1 MKKLMAILLSL
12 TLACAAVL
20 PALAEGKKD
29 ETVYVLANPDGS
41 ARRVIVSDYLSNP
54 DGADTIADVSN
65 LEKIQNVKG
74 DEAFADGVWQAKDNE
89 IYYQGDSSEALPVE
103 LKISATLD
111 GTEIAPADL
120 AGKSGHVTLRF
131 DYAVSASYTKDAETV
146 AVPFA
151 VITGALLDN
160 EVFANVSV
168 KNGQAVND
176 GDRTVAVG
184 LCVPGLTAGLKLESD
199 KVELPEYLEIS
210 ADVKNFSLPVTVTLA
225 TNEAFAALDADKL
238 QDADALK
245 EAADKL
251 TDAMT
256 QLLDGSNQLYN
267 GLNDLKD
274 GTTNLNNG
282 INQLADGTDSLAAG
296 ADTLSTGLT
305 TLTANNETL
314 VGGARQV
321 FETLLAQANAALTQA
336 GVDATLTVEN
346 YADVLGKLVE
356 AVSEEG
362 VTAQARA
369 QVEAA
374 VRAQADA
381 VRSEVTKAVRPQ
393 VEAQVTEAVKENVM
407 AQILATQN
415 LTMETYEAA
424 QKAGLVTDAQRQQ
437 LEGAL
442 NQQMQTAQVQQV
454 IAQQTEAQMT
464 SDTVADLI
472 EQNTE
477 EQIGLLVDQNM
488 QSETVQAQI
497 AAACEQGAPLVTLK
511 AQLDSYN
518 TFYTGLIA
526 YTNGASDAASGAA
539 QLKAGADTLQ
549 SGAAQLKDAMPAL
562 TDGVNKLVDG
572 AKALADGLTTF
583 DADGVS
589 KLTSAINEDLDP
601 LLARAQL
608 LIEAAQSYNN
618 YSGLAEGMDGAVRF
632 IYRTDAIE

>member
-74 DEAFADGVWQAKDNE
+74 DEAFADGVWQAKGNE

-120 AGKSGHVTLRF
+120 AGRSGHVTLRF

-225 TNEAFAALDADKL
+225 TNEAFATLDADKL

-282 INQLADGTDSLAAG
+282 INQLADGTVSLAAG

-321 FETLLAQANAALTQA
+321 FETLLAQANAALIQA

-442 NQQMQTAQVQQV
+442 NQQMQTAQVQQA
-454 IAQQTEAQMT
+454 I
-464 SDTVADLI
+464 VADLI

-572 AKALADGLTTF
+572 AKALADGLITF

>member
-1 MKKLMAILLSL
+1 MKKFIAILLSL

-74 DEAFADGVWQAKDNE
+74 NEAFADGVWQAKGNE

-184 LCVPGLTAGLKLESD
+184 LCVPGLTAGLKLERD

-251 TDAMT
+251 TNAMT

-274 GTTNLNNG
+274 GTANLNDG
-282 INQLADGTDSLAAG
+282 INQLADGTVSLAAG

-415 LTMETYEAA
+415 LTMEKYEAA

-442 NQQMQTAQVQQV
+442 NQQMQTAQVQQA

>member
-74 DEAFADGVWQAKDNE
+74 DEAFADGVWQAKGNE

-120 AGKSGHVTLRF
+120 AGRSGHVTLRF

-160 EVFANVSV
+160 EVFANVSI

-184 LCVPGLTAGLKLESD
+184 LCVPGLTAGLKLEND

-282 INQLADGTDSLAAG
+282 IINWQMVRILWRP
-296 ADTLSTGLT
+296 
-305 TLTANNETL
+305 
-314 VGGARQV
+314 ARIP
-321 FETLLAQANAALTQA
+321 
-336 GVDATLTVEN
+336 
-346 YADVLGKLVE
+346 
-356 AVSEEG
+356 S
-362 VTAQARA
+362 
-369 QVEAA
+369 
-374 VRAQADA
+374 
-381 VRSEVTKAVRPQ
+381 P
-393 VEAQVTEAVKENVM
+393 
-407 AQILATQN
+407 
-415 LTMETYEAA
+415 
-424 QKAGLVTDAQRQQ
+424 
-437 LEGAL
+437 
-442 NQQMQTAQVQQV
+442 
-454 IAQQTEAQMT
+454 
-464 SDTVADLI
+464 
-472 EQNTE
+472 
-477 EQIGLLVDQNM
+477 
-488 QSETVQAQI
+488 
-497 AAACEQGAPLVTLK
+497 
-511 AQLDSYN
+511 
-518 TFYTGLIA
+518 
-526 YTNGASDAASGAA
+526 
-539 QLKAGADTLQ
+539 
-549 SGAAQLKDAMPAL
+549 PA
-562 TDGVNKLVDG
+562 
-572 AKALADGLTTF
+572 
-583 DADGVS
+583 
-589 KLTSAINEDLDP
+589 
-601 LLARAQL
+601 
-608 LIEAAQSYNN
+608 
-618 YSGLAEGMDGAVRF
+618 
-632 IYRTDAIE
+632 

>member
-1 MKKLMAILLSL
+1 MKKFIAILLSL

-74 DEAFADGVWQAKDNE
+74 DETFADGVWQAKGNE

-274 GTTNLNNG
+274 GTTNLNDG
-282 INQLADGTDSLAAG
+282 INQLADGTVSLAAG

-305 TLTANNETL
+305 TLTANNEML

-321 FETLLAQANAALTQA
+321 FETLLAQANAALNQA

-407 AQILATQN
+407 AQILDTQN

-442 NQQMQTAQVQQV
+442 NQQMQTAQVQQA
-454 IAQQTEAQMT
+454 IAQQTEAQMA
-464 SDTVADLI
+464 SDTVAALI

-572 AKALADGLTTF
+572 AKALADGLATF

-618 YSGLAEGMDGAVRF
+618 YSGLADGMDGAVRF

>member
-12 TLACAAVL
+12 TLACAAVP
-20 PALAEGKKD
+20 PALAEKKKD

-74 DEAFADGVWQAKDNE
+74 DEAFADGVWQAKGNE

-120 AGKSGHVTLRF
+120 AGRSGHVTLRF

-146 AVPFA
+146 AMPFA

-184 LCVPGLTAGLKLESD
+184 LCVPGLTAGLKLEND

-321 FETLLAQANAALTQA
+321 FETLLAQANAALIQA
-336 GVDATLTVEN
+336 GVDATLTAEN

-415 LTMETYEAA
+415 LTMEKYEAA

-539 QLKAGADTLQ
+539 QLKTGADTLQ

-589 KLTSAINEDLDP
+589 KLTGAINEDLDP

>member
-20 PALAEGKKD
+20 HALAEGKKD

-74 DEAFADGVWQAKDNE
+74 DEAFADDVWQAKGNE

-120 AGKSGHVTLRF
+120 AGRSGHVTLRF

-146 AVPFA
+146 AMPFA

-184 LCVPGLTAGLKLESD
+184 LCVPGLTTGLKLESD

-321 FETLLAQANAALTQA
+321 FETLLAQANAALIQA

-415 LTMETYEAA
+415 LTMEKYEAA

-572 AKALADGLTTF
+572 AKALADGLITF

>member
-1 MKKLMAILLSL
+1 MAILLSL

-74 DEAFADGVWQAKDNE
+74 DEAFADGVWQANGNE

-120 AGKSGHVTLRF
+120 AGRSGHVTLRF

-160 EVFANVSV
+160 EVFANVSI

-184 LCVPGLTAGLKLESD
+184 LCVPGLTAGLKLEND

-415 LTMETYEAA
+415 LTMEKYEAA

-549 SGAAQLKDAMPAL
+549 AGAAQLKDAMPAL

>member
-74 DEAFADGVWQAKDNE
+74 DEAFADDVWQAKGNE

-120 AGKSGHVTLRF
+120 AGRSGHVTLRF

-146 AVPFA
+146 AMPFA

-184 LCVPGLTAGLKLESD
+184 LCVPGLTTGLKLESD

-321 FETLLAQANAALTQA
+321 FETLLAQANAALIQA

-415 LTMETYEAA
+415 LTMEKYEAA

-497 AAACEQGAPLVTLK
+497 AAVCEQGAPLVTLK

-572 AKALADGLTTF
+572 AKALADGLITF

>member
-74 DEAFADGVWQAKDNE
+74 DEAFADDVWQAKGNE

-120 AGKSGHVTLRF
+120 AGRSGHVTLRF

-146 AVPFA
+146 AMPFA

-184 LCVPGLTAGLKLESD
+184 LCVPGLTTGLKLESD

-321 FETLLAQANAALTQA
+321 FETLLAQANAALIQA

-415 LTMETYEAA
+415 LTMEKYEAA
-424 QKAGLVTDAQRQQ
+424 QKAGLVTDAQRRQ

-497 AAACEQGAPLVTLK
+497 AAVCEQGAPLVTLK

-572 AKALADGLTTF
+572 AKALADGLITF

>member
-74 DEAFADGVWQAKDNE
+74 DEAFADDVWQAKGNE

-120 AGKSGHVTLRF
+120 AGRSGHVTLRF

-146 AVPFA
+146 AMPFA

-184 LCVPGLTAGLKLESD
+184 LCVPGLTTGLKLESD

-225 TNEAFAALDADKL
+225 TNEAFAALDAGKL

-321 FETLLAQANAALTQA
+321 FETLLAQANAALIQA

-415 LTMETYEAA
+415 LTMEKYEAA

-442 NQQMQTAQVQQV
+442 NQQMRTAQVQQV

-497 AAACEQGAPLVTLK
+497 AAVCEQGAPLVTLK

-572 AKALADGLTTF
+572 AKALADGLITF

-618 YSGLAEGMDGAVRF
+618 YSGLAEGMNGAVRF

>member
-74 DEAFADGVWQAKDNE
+74 DEAFADDVWQAKGNE

-120 AGKSGHVTLRF
+120 AGRSGHVTLRF

-146 AVPFA
+146 AMPFA

-184 LCVPGLTAGLKLESD
+184 LCVPGLTTGLKLESD

-225 TNEAFAALDADKL
+225 TNEAFAALDAGKL

-321 FETLLAQANAALTQA
+321 FETLLAQANAALIQA

-369 QVEAA
+369 QVEA
-374 VRAQADA
+374 

-415 LTMETYEAA
+415 LTMEKYEAA

-497 AAACEQGAPLVTLK
+497 AAVCEQGAPLVTLK

-572 AKALADGLTTF
+572 AKALADGLITF

>member
-74 DEAFADGVWQAKDNE
+74 DEAFADDVWQAKGNE

-120 AGKSGHVTLRF
+120 AGRSGHVTLRF

-146 AVPFA
+146 AMPFA

-184 LCVPGLTAGLKLESD
+184 LCVPGLTTGLKLESD

-321 FETLLAQANAALTQA
+321 FETLLAQANAALIQA

-415 LTMETYEAA
+415 LTMEKYEAA

-437 LEGAL
+437 LDGAL

-572 AKALADGLTTF
+572 AKALADGLITF

>member
-1 MKKLMAILLSL
+1 MAILLSL

-74 DEAFADGVWQAKDNE
+74 DEAFADDVWQAKGNE

-120 AGKSGHVTLRF
+120 AGRSGHVTLRF

-146 AVPFA
+146 AMPFA

-184 LCVPGLTAGLKLESD
+184 LCVPGLTTGLKLESD

-225 TNEAFAALDADKL
+225 TNEAFAALDAGKL

-321 FETLLAQANAALTQA
+321 FETLLAQANAALIQA

-415 LTMETYEAA
+415 LTMEKYEAA

-442 NQQMQTAQVQQV
+442 NQQMRTAQVQQV

-572 AKALADGLTTF
+572 AKALADGLITF

>member
-1 MKKLMAILLSL
+1 M
-12 TLACAAVL
+12 
-20 PALAEGKKD
+20 
-29 ETVYVLANPDGS
+29 
-41 ARRVIVSDYLSNP
+41 
-54 DGADTIADVSN
+54 
-65 LEKIQNVKG
+65 
-74 DEAFADGVWQAKDNE
+74 
-89 IYYQGDSSEALPVE
+89 
-103 LKISATLD
+103 
-111 GTEIAPADL
+111 
-120 AGKSGHVTLRF
+120 
-131 DYAVSASYTKDAETV
+131 
-146 AVPFA
+146 
-151 VITGALLDN
+151 
-160 EVFANVSV
+160 
-168 KNGQAVND
+168 
-176 GDRTVAVG
+176 
-184 LCVPGLTAGLKLESD
+184 
-199 KVELPEYLEIS
+199 
-210 ADVKNFSLPVTVTLA
+210 
-225 TNEAFAALDADKL
+225 
-238 QDADALK
+238 
-245 EAADKL
+245 
-251 TDAMT
+251 
-256 QLLDGSNQLYN
+256 
-267 GLNDLKD
+267 
-274 GTTNLNNG
+274 
-282 INQLADGTDSLAAG
+282 
-296 ADTLSTGLT
+296 
-305 TLTANNETL
+305 
-314 VGGARQV
+314 
-321 FETLLAQANAALTQA
+321 FETLLAQANAALIQA

-407 AQILATQN
+407 AQILATKN
-415 LTMETYEAA
+415 LTMETFETA

-442 NQQMQTAQVQQV
+442 NQQMQTAQVQQA

-572 AKALADGLTTF
+572 AKALADGLITF

-618 YSGLAEGMDGAVRF
+618 YSGLAEGMDGVVRF